1 MTENLE
7 EERSGGTL
15 FVIEDGWGYNMQ
27 SYSQFP
33 DEEEILLEPERE
45 FEVMSVTE
53 SENLVFV
60 TLKMR
65 KTKIILPKVFG
76 KRRIYKT

>member
-27 SYSQFP
+27 PYSQFP

-45 FEVMSVTE
+45 FEVLSVTE
-53 SENLVFV
+53 LENPVLV
-60 TLKMR
+60 TSK
-65 KTKIILPKVFG
+65 
-76 KRRIYKT
+76 